1 MTQEQ
6 LPQPAE
12 QRPTSPEG
20 IRPTPQSSRNGVVLL
35 LGIGLV
41 IVITIV
47 VAARYALPKF
57 ALANFEPT
65 LKAKTAP
72 LSASPAKIS
81 EYATEGPAALPLGQQ
96 APPSAEEQAQ
106 NLWAAFEKSVWGA
119 TLDHWSRP
127 HPDIPCEPFRGR
139 LVGVGADK
147 QWAHRC
153 STGGQGEAA
162 QWSFYVF
169 SLQEPVARLEQ
180 SNVTTATLPEDALG
194 VLQNLLQSRIA
205 ARFGPGEDRS
215 GPKALITHQVSWPRN
230 VRWQVTDLEIQL
242 DLVEFDPQRKEGRL
256 CLQGRHRALL
266 EALNEDNRLQSV
278 GASGY
283 AYQYYSTGS
292 GIDPQIADNLRPD
305 FPDVAAMLMKDH
317 PDPDP
322 QELAALP
329 QKQREAL
336 QHQLQQQRQAA
347 QTAGRTGAIAAFA
360 VAVPQAN
367 ANWRAEE
374 FYRALVR
381 LLESTKA
388 SAPDR
393 QPLIL
398 WAADRLAERLPSVIA
413 NDKGSAADWTEWRTQ
428 LAALGV
434 TYQEGSE
441 EPWAYH
447 GDLLKRIWTGYGQ
460 SEWGE
465 RAFLVLQGH
474 GWDMGDYCDAG
485 AEQFRAVIQQG
496 LPFLEQH
503 PKSPYQLDVRLAV
516 AQAYETWWSISLPP
530 IHGQAITAEEDSEP
544 VVYQRYQ
551 EGAEEARQKAIAYYE
566 RLLQTAPQS
575 DHAAYAR
582 RVLPR
587 LKLGID
593 TGQRRFYCIFED

>member
-1 MTQEQ
+1 MNHEQ
-6 LPQPAE
+6 LPQSATQQPVSAE
-12 QRPTSPEG
+12 E
-20 IRPTPQSSRNGVVLL
+20 IRPSPPSSGKRLVLL
-35 LGIGLV
+35 LGLGLAILILIGTPRLS
-41 IVITIV
+41 
-47 VAARYALPKF
+47 LLKS
-57 ALANFEPT
+57 ALAKFEPIHPP
-65 LKAKTAP
+65 KTVP
-72 LSASPAKIS
+72 LPASSAKIS
-81 EYATEGPAALPLGQQ
+81 EHATEGPSVMTLQQQ
-96 APPSAEEQAQ
+96 ASPSADALAQ
-106 NLWAAFEKSVWGA
+106 NFLAEFEKSVWNA
-119 TLDHWSRP
+119 PLQDWSRL

-139 LVGVGADK
+139 MVGAGADR

-153 STGGQGEAA
+153 STGGQREAA
-162 QWSFYVF
+162 RWLFYVF

-180 SNVTTATLPEDALG
+180 FNVTTATLPEDALG

-215 GPKALITHQVSWPRN
+215 GPKALITHQVSWPRK
-230 VRWQVTDLEIQL
+230 VRWQVPDLEIQL

-292 GIDPQIADNLRPD
+292 GIDSQLADNLRPD

-322 QELAALP
+322 QELAALQ

-336 QHQLQQQRQAA
+336 QQQLQQQRQAA

-360 VAVPQAN
+360 VAAPQATT
-367 ANWRAEE
+367 NWRAEE

-381 LLESTKA
+381 LLESTKT
-388 SAPDR
+388 SALDR

-398 WAADRLAERLPSVIA
+398 WAADRLAERLPTVIA
-413 NDKGSAADWTEWRTQ
+413 NDKGPAADWAEWRTQ
-428 LAALGV
+428 LAALGI

-441 EPWAYH
+441 DPWAYH

-474 GWDMGDYCDAG
+474 GWDMGDYCNAG

-496 LPFLEQH
+496 LPFMEQH
-503 PKSPYQLDVRLAV
+503 PKSPYQLDVQLAV

-530 IHGQAITAEEDSEP
+530 IPGQTVTAEEDSEP
-544 VVYQRYQ
+544 LVYQRYQ

-593 TGQRRFYCIFED
+593 TGQRRYYCIFED